1 MTTRNKLE
9 LLFLHALPFDGSMW
23 AAQMHLLPGSTY
35 APTPY
40 PFGDSIE
47 AWAAAALNIPKG
59 DRIVVVGCSVGG
71 SCAML
76 APTLPVAT
84 LAFAGLML
92 VNAIFF
98 HVMPVLITRRFS
110 PGLMTALII
119 FLPLGVAV
127 FWFALANELVTST
140 TAIAGL
146 IVGAVIMAYPI
157 VMLKVR
163 DKPFFR
169 QPA

>member
-1 MTTRNKLE
+1 MNITLSTFAWLSMAAYSVHILEEFSLDWRNWARGVLKLPVE
-9 LLFLHALPFDGSMW
+9 W
-23 AAQMHLLPGSTY
+23 ADFYVTNG
-35 APTPY
+35 
-40 PFGDSIE
+40 
-47 AWAAAALNIPKG
+47 
-59 DRIVVVGCSVGG
+59 IVVALGIAQ
-71 SCAML
+71 AML
-76 APTLPVAT
+76 APTLPIAP

-98 HVMPVLITRRFS
+98 HVMPGLTTRRFS

-127 FWFALANELVTST
+127 FWFALANAFVTST
-140 TAIAGL
+140 TAVAGL

-169 QPA
+169 QTA